1 MKQTLPILAVLTFLT
16 PLAFPYASGPDP
28 RHTAAPGDDQSSCAS
43 SGCHTGTAVNGGGG
57 NIVVS
62 FPNGATYTP
71 GQQQTF
77 TVTVT
82 DAGRKF
88 FGFQMSARLAS
99 NLSGGQAGDF
109 QASAGQ
115 LVLCDNGLSKSSKG
129 CAANALVQFIE
140 HSTPSTSGVWQV
152 TWTPPS
158 TAVGDVVIYVA
169 GVANTQSSVPSGAHV
184 YTANYKLAAA
194 AAGGP
199 NPTISQSGIVS
210 ASSFNPKAG
219 VSPGTWLE
227 IYGSNISSVTG
238 GWGGSDFNGNNAP
251 TKLNGVSV
259 TIGGKSAFVDYTS
272 AGQVNVQVPDGIGAG
287 LIPVVVT
294 NANGSSSPVS
304 VTAVS
309 LAPALLAPGSFSVG
323 GKQYVVA
330 QFPDQTFVGPVGFIP
345 GVTSRPA
352 KAGETIII
360 YGIGFGP
367 VTPTV
372 ASGTITT
379 VQNTLA
385 TKANFLFGQTA
396 ATLSYSGLAPNYV
409 GLYQFNVVVP
419 NVGSGDLALNVDVG
433 GTSTGQTLFI
443 TLQ

>member
-1 MKQTLPILAVLTFLT
+1 M
-16 PLAFPYASGPDP
+16 
-28 RHTAAPGDDQSSCAS
+28 
-43 SGCHTGTAVNGGGG
+43 
-57 NIVVS
+57 
-62 FPNGATYTP
+62 
-71 GQQQTF
+71 
-77 TVTVT
+77 
-82 DAGRKF
+82 
-88 FGFQMSARLAS
+88 
-99 NLSGGQAGDF
+99 
-109 QASAGQ
+109 
-115 LVLCDNGLSKSSKG
+115 
-129 CAANALVQFIE
+129 
-140 HSTPSTSGVWQV
+140 
-152 TWTPPS
+152 
-158 TAVGDVVIYVA
+158 
-169 GVANTQSSVPSGAHV
+169 
-184 YTANYKLAAA
+184 
-194 AAGGP
+194 
-199 NPTISQSGIVS
+199 
-210 ASSFNPKAG
+210 
-219 VSPGTWLE
+219 E